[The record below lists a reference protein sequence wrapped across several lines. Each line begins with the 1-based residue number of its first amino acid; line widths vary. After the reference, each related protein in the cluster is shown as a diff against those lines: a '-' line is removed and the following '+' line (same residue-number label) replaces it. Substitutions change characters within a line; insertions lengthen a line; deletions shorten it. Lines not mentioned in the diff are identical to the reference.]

1 MLKTTARILLTLI
14 AILPLGSCE
23 EKDDRGIPGFSE
35 ITVSPEKDGYEVG
48 DQVTC
53 TIRMTSPAGPTL
65 KKSTYWWY
73 TSWWFQSTE
82 NSVDFQEFEE
92 NGQCVSSTITLTE
105 PGDVKLYFF
114 GRLEYPNY
122 DWEKIEISKTIK
134 VKGTAS

>member
-35 ITVSPEKDGYEVG
+35 ITVSPEKDVYEVG

-53 TIRMTSPAGPTL
+53 TIRMTSPAYPTL

-73 TSWWFQSTE
+73 TSGGSRALKIRLIFKSLRRVANVYQVQSP
-82 NSVDFQEFEE
+82 SL
-92 NGQCVSSTITLTE
+92 SR
-105 PGDVKLYFF
+105 GDVKLYFF

-122 DWEKIEISKTIK
+122 DWEKIEISKPLK
-134 VKGTAS
+134 